1 MWGGDQLFAGPTLH
15 RLPAVHDV
23 DFIRPFAEHLQV
35 MADQQDGGV
44 VVLVEPR
51 QQANNLRLGWSA
63 PWRWSARR
71 QSADAAGWR
80 GDGDHHLLALALGQ
94 LIGKLRMA
102 SL

>member
-1 MWGGDQLFAGPTLH
+1 MWEGDQLFAGPALH

-51 QQANNLRLGWSA
+51 QQANNLRLVVGSMALVGSSAISRRGWL
-63 PWRWSARR
+63 AR
-71 QSADAAGWR
+71 A
-80 GDGDHHLLALALGQ
+80 
-94 LIGKLRMA
+94 MA
-102 SL
+102 IITFWHSPSVS

>member
-1 MWGGDQLFAGPTLH
+1 MWEGDQLFAGPTLH

-51 QQANNLRLGWSA
+51 QQANNLRPAVGSMALVGSSAISRRGW
-63 PWRWSARR
+63 
-71 QSADAAGWR
+71 
-80 GDGDHHLLALALGQ
+80 LAVA
-94 LIGKLRMA
+94 MA
-102 SL
+102 IITFWHSPSVS